1 MEKYLNKELK
11 GLFSNNPYS
20 CYLWNS
26 SNSCL
31 TYLPRVFKEN
41 HVRMPSG
48 EFSYSETDL
57 GNVLK
62 RNKSIMTKLIS
73 LTSVGPTFRD
83 YLCTS
88 LEATLKFVL
97 ETTSTVTCYY
107 ANKWILEK
115 ACLHMA
121 LGILPELTD
130 SRLAIAVLREVRINL
145 DGVHSSLDKCINMKV
160 DQ

>member
-1 MEKYLNKELK
+1 
-11 GLFSNNPYS
+11 
-20 CYLWNS
+20 
-26 SNSCL
+26 
-31 TYLPRVFKEN
+31 
-41 HVRMPSG
+41 MPSG

-62 RNKSIMTKLIS
+62 RNKSITTKLIS

-107 ANKWILEK
+107 ANK
-115 ACLHMA
+115 
-121 LGILPELTD
+121 
-130 SRLAIAVLREVRINL
+130 
-145 DGVHSSLDKCINMKV
+145 
-160 DQ
+160 